1 MTHNVRVVDGRRL
14 VVPYITTW
22 SGEREPK
29 VTVVE
34 RRGRI
39 GYARE
44 NRLDRDERGVLW
56 SRCASLPGRGRPE
69 FGKVHTL
76 RQRRAMTRLLCQ
88 VCGEPTDR
96 DADGGV
102 LWLWK
107 DHRGDWPDWPEGMLS
122 TEPPVCVPCVGQAV
136 RLCPALRHG
145 AVAMRVGDCPV
156 VGVYGT
162 YYRPGPRGPVP
173 ERLTNVKYSNPLIG
187 WVQADHLIRQLWDC
201 TLVELDELAGVGA
214 CRS

>member
-1 MTHNVRVVDGRRL
+1 VVDNPRL
-14 VVPYITTW
+14 VVPYVTKW
-22 SGEREPK
+22 SGEREPA

-34 RRGRI
+34 LRCGGI

-44 NRLDRDERGVLW
+44 NVLDRDEFGVLW
-56 SRCASLPGRGRPE
+56 SRCSSSPGRGRPE
-69 FGKVHTL
+69 FGVVHTM
-76 RQRRAMTRLLCQ
+76 RQRRAMIRLLCQ
-88 VCGEPTDR
+88 VCGKPADR
-96 DADGGV
+96 DPDGGV

-107 DHRGDWPDWPEGMLS
+107 DHRTDWRNWPEGIWV

-145 AVAMRVGDCPV
+145 AVAMRVREFPI

-162 YYRPGPRGPVP
+162 YYRRGPRGPVS
-173 ERLTNVKYSNPLIG
+173 EKVANVDYTNPFIG
-187 WVQADHLIRQLWDC
+187 WVQADHLVRQLWDC
-201 TLVELDELAGVGA
+201 TLVEVDELAEVSP